1 MLYSSTRG
9 GDHGLHF
16 RDTVLT
22 GLARD
27 GGLILPDVIPD
38 VSADLGRLST
48 LRYQDLAFEIMRL
61 FADDIPADD
70 LRALIEK
77 NTLFSFIN

>member
-27 GGLILPDVIPD
+27 GGLAYQLVI
-38 VSADLGRLST
+38 G
-48 LRYQDLAFEIMRL
+48 LAL
-61 FADDIPADD
+61 
-70 LRALIEK
+70 
-77 NTLFSFIN
+77 